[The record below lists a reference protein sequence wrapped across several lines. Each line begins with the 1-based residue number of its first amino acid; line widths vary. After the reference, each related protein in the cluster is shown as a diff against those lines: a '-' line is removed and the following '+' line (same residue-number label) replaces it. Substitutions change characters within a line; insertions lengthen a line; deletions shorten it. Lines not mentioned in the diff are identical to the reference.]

1 MPTSLL
7 SDKRKLAIIALIISN
22 TIWGA
27 ASPIF
32 KWSLQNV
39 HPFTLAYLRF
49 ALAVFVLFPFV
60 YKDLRLERKDLGK
73 VMLLSIFG
81 ITINISFFFFALTKT
96 ESINA
101 PIIGSSAPIF
111 VMLIS
116 FFLLRERIQIKQ
128 VLGTVVGLVGIITI
142 VLTPLFKNG
151 LDSSLSG
158 NLFLIIATL
167 GGVIHVILTKEIA
180 NKYKP
185 VCIVFYSFIIGTLS
199 FTPGFVWEIK
209 EYGFLTDINLS
220 GIIGIAFGAVFAS
233 AIAYSLQEWAL
244 EYLRASEVGLF
255 TYMDPVVAVLIAVP
269 LLGEIPTP
277 EFLVGSFLVFMGI
290 FIAEGR
296 LHYHPLHKLK

>member
-1 MPTSLL
+1 
-7 SDKRKLAIIALIISN
+7 
-22 TIWGA
+22 
-27 ASPIF
+27 
-32 KWSLQNV
+32 
-39 HPFTLAYLRF
+39 
-49 ALAVFVLFPFV
+49 
-60 YKDLRLERKDLGK
+60 
-73 VMLLSIFG
+73 
-81 ITINISFFFFALTKT
+81 
-96 ESINA
+96 
-101 PIIGSSAPIF
+101 
-111 VMLIS
+111 MLIS

-290 FIAEGR
+290 FIAEKMALDKSLCGFSSGSKFPNATASAESEDPTVD
-296 LHYHPLHKLK
+296 LATYTTCASLLSPSISL